1 MEYLPTKNLET
12 FMKSRQDFTLEKDY
26 KEYLRT
32 YFAATALQGA
42 ISAQAGT
49 REMVEMQLEYYLK
62 EYPDLTVRESLARE
76 SVKMA
81 DELIKALNEKSCN
94 E

>member
-1 MEYLPTKNLET
+1 MTNGNEPAFSKAAFYHPDGGIDRPQEGLSKRE
-12 FMKSRQDFTLEKDY
+12 
-26 KEYLRT
+26 
-32 YFAATALQGA
+32 YFAAMAMQGA

-81 DELIKALNEKSCN
+81 DELIKALNENK
-94 E
+94 